1 MTPARPRRAALL
13 VAGAAA
19 LGAFLAARPAA
30 ASGGSGRSPRDAKPA
45 TRLDPPTAASAP
57 REPLLVPGESAVL
70 SSGRDLVLEVKIA
83 PRDTYA
89 SLGQKYLVD
98 LRSLDAV
105 RSLNGEKLPAP
116 GGRVAIPYETLN
128 DDYKIRVFSYLFP
141 ADGPRGGAWVHRVGA
156 GRLRTPDESL
166 WRLALWLTGRG
177 ENFPALADTNGMPD
191 LTPRHGQEIVFPGSL
206 LLPPFARLTAS
217 SAAAVAQQPVT
228 SGASAGANDG
238 AGDGDEDDFTEAPP
252 DSEPAEAG
260 PTVPL
265 PPAEAPMAEGADQ
278 LTYGSDK
285 EGRFA
290 SYHLKR
296 GEALYSAVVVRYTGQ
311 VDAQDVNDL
320 ARRIAAR
327 SGIRDV
333 TGIPVGFKVK
343 IPLDELL
350 PEYLPRDDP
359 RRQTWERSQAEV
371 ARYTNR
377 ARSQNLQGVAVI
389 LDAGH
394 GGRDQGAAHNGIW
407 EHDYVYDIL
416 CRIKERLEKDTGAR
430 VLPTIKDRQEG
441 YAIRDSTRLRRSQA
455 EVLLTDPPFPLREAV
470 PSVNLR
476 WYLSN
481 SYYRRL
487 LAEGIDPLKVVFTSL
502 HADAP
507 HPSLGGAMIYVP
519 GEEYR
524 RGRYGHG
531 GPVYASHREVR
542 EQPYVSFTRA
552 ERERAEGLS
561 RQFAEA
567 LLTAFRRQGVSV
579 HPYGPVRERII
590 RRRRS
595 WVPAVLRCN
604 EVPVEVLI
612 EVSNLSNPADSRLL
626 ADPSYRQRV
635 ADAYVEALQ
644 RYYGGSPAPA
654 PGSLSSK
661 GH

>member
-1 MTPARPRRAALL
+1 VLLLAVAA
-13 VAGAAA
+13 VVGSH
-19 LGAFLAARPAA
+19 LAARPAA
-30 ASGGSGRSPRDAKPA
+30 ASGASGRSPRDPKPA
-45 TRLDPPTAASAP
+45 TRVDRPASAAASAEL
-57 REPLLVPGESAVL
+57 RLGPGESAVL
-70 SSGRDLVLEVKIA
+70 RSGRDLVLEVRIG

-105 RSLNGEKLPAP
+105 RSLNGDRLPAP
-116 GGRVAIPYETLN
+116 GGRVAFPYESLN
-128 DDYKIRVFSYLFP
+128 DDYKVRVFSSLFP

-156 GRLRTPDESL
+156 GRLRAPEENL

-177 ENFPALADTNGMPD
+177 ENFSALADTNGMPD
-191 LTPRHGQEIVFPGSL
+191 LTPRHGQEIVVPVSL
-206 LLPPFARLTAS
+206 LLPPFARLAGANAATA
-217 SAAAVAQQPVT
+217 QPL
-228 SGASAGANDG
+228 SPGPSAGATEG
-238 AGDGDEDDFTEAPP
+238 RGDEDEDDFTEAPP

-260 PTVPL
+260 PSVPL

-278 LTYGSDK
+278 LTYGSDG

-350 PEYLPRDDP
+350 PEYLPREDP
-359 RRQTWERSQAEV
+359 RRQAWERSQAEV

-441 YAIRDSTRLRRSQA
+441 YAIKDSARLTRSQA
-455 EVLLTDPPFPLREAV
+455 EVLLTDPPFPLRQAV

-487 LAEGIDPLKVVFTSL
+487 LAEGTDPLKVVFTSL
-502 HADAP
+502 HADAR

-524 RGRYGHG
+524 RGRYGHD

-542 EQPYVSFTRA
+542 EQPYVTFSRA

-626 ADPSYRQRV
+626 ADPAYRQRV

-654 PGSLSSK
+654 PGGLSSK